1 VPQTRPSFARRL
13 LPRLVL
19 GALSAVAL
27 VGVGA
32 IADGWA
38 AFGSR
43 PRGARQERVERSPQW
58 GPGGFENPQPVK
70 GEFIRNIR
78 GVLWPSAFVEP
89 DSALP
94 VDTGLAARLALPPAS
109 GLRVSWLGH
118 STLLIEIDGQR
129 YLTDPV
135 WSARTSP
142 VQWAGP
148 KRFYAPPLAIEAVGP
163 LDGVLISH
171 DHYDHLDIASIQAL
185 AAQGAHFYLPLGV
198 GAHLEGWGVP
208 LDHIHE
214 LDWWDEVE
222 RPGLA
227 GALRLALTPARHASG
242 RLNPQSNHTLWGG
255 WALVGPTHRAFFSGD
270 TGLFPALDEI
280 GAKYGPF
287 DVTMMESGAYNQAW
301 PDWHMGP
308 EQAVRAHQMVRGDVM
323 IPIHWG
329 LFNLAAH
336 AWTEP
341 AERVRLEAERR
352 GVRLSV
358 PKPGGSVEP
367 AALGPLEVWWPA
379 VPIRTAAEDPII
391 SRGVDPEPA
400 R

>member
-1 VPQTRPSFARRL
+1 MNAAPSRARRL
-13 LPRLVL
+13 IPRLLL
-19 GALSAVAL
+19 GACAAL
-27 VGVGA
+27 GAFSLGV

-43 PRGARQERVERSPQW
+43 PRGARQDRVEQSPQW
-58 GPGGFENPQPVK
+58 GPKGFENPQPVK
-70 GEFIRNIR
+70 GEFLKNIR

-89 DSALP
+89 DSAVP
-94 VDTGLAARLALPPAS
+94 VDGGLAARLALPPVT

-135 WSARTSP
+135 WSERTSP

-148 KRFYAPPLAIEAVGP
+148 KRFYAPPLAIDAVGK

-185 AAQGAHFYLPLGV
+185 SAQGAHFYVPLGV

-208 LDHIHE
+208 LDRIHE

-222 RPGLA
+222 RPGPA

-255 WALVGPTHRAFFSGD
+255 WALVGPSHRAFFSGD
-270 TGLFPALDEI
+270 TGLFPALSEI

-358 PKPGGSVEP
+358 PKPGASVEP
-367 AALGPLEVWWPA
+367 ANLGALEVWWPA
-379 VPIRTAAEDPII
+379 LPVKTAAEDPII